1 MTMATA
7 ALRPA
12 RKKFKLTKKVFSY
25 PYVLFMLLFVVMPL
39 VMILVNAFLD
49 GDNNLTLDNFKTFF
63 TESSSLIVLGNSVF
77 VGLITTAIC
86 LLIGYPVAY
95 FLSKM
100 NSGKIL
106 VLFYVLPMWVNFLI
120 RTLATKAIFVAMD
133 VTLGMGTVIFGMV
146 YNYLPFMILPLH
158 TTLSSID
165 RSYIEAAQDLG
176 ADNSTVFLKTVLP
189 LSVSGII
196 SGITMVFIPT
206 ISTFAISQLL
216 SNGKIFLFGD
226 SIQMKFDQGLYG
238 VGSIMSLV
246 MLAFVLI
253 SNFIMNRV
261 GSKNG
266 ANMGRSL
273 W

>member
-1 MTMATA
+1 MTNAAATV
-7 ALRPA
+7 LKPKR
-12 RKKFKLTKKVFSY
+12 RFKLTKRVFSY
-25 PYVLFMLLFVVMPL
+25 PYVLFMLLFVVIPL

-49 GDNNLTLDNFKTFF
+49 ADNTLTLENFKDFF
-63 TESSSLIVLGNSVF
+63 TDKSSLIILANSLL
-77 VGLITTAIC
+77 VGVITTAIC
-86 LLIGYPVAY
+86 PLAY
-95 FLSKM
+95 ILSKM
-100 NSGKIL
+100 PSGRVL

-120 RTLATKAIFVAMD
+120 RTLATKAIFIAID
-133 VTLGMGTVIFGMV
+133 VPLGMGTVIFGMV

-176 ADNSTVFLKTVLP
+176 ADSSTVFLKTVLP

-226 SIQMKFDQGLYG
+226 SIQMKFEQGLYG

-246 MLAFVLI
+246 MLVFVLV
-253 SNFIMNRV
+253 SNFIINRASRKSGLSV
-261 GSKNG
+261 
-266 ANMGRSL
+266 GRSL